1 MLLVI
6 SVALVVVLLH
16 NNRMVIKRGTSRS
29 QFVTDES
36 QDGAGWQES
45 RGTVCCIAHG
55 LVLPKRSDTT
65 RGHLP
70 LDCCTHAAVHPSS
83 LITNQP
89 DVPEICLY
97 ANLA

>member
-6 SVALVVVLLH
+6 SVALVVVSLH
-16 NNRMVIKRGTSRS
+16 KNRIVIKRGTSRS
-29 QFVTDES
+29 QFVIEES

-55 LVLPKRSDTT
+55 LMLPKRSYTT

-70 LDCCTHAAVHPSS
+70 LDCCTHAAVDPSS
-83 LITNQP
+83 LITDQP
-89 DVPEICLY
+89 DAPEICL
-97 ANLA
+97 